1 MKEEGWAN
9 PSLYSIQILNIQKGD
24 NKNLC
29 ISGEDAEQVSNESWS
44 IVIFEKG
51 HVREMVA

>member
-1 MKEEGWAN
+1 MGKGLGN
-9 PSLYSIQILNIQKGD
+9 PSLHSIEKGD

-29 ISGEDAEQVSNESWS
+29 ISGADAKQVSQESWS

-51 HVREMVA
+51 VVREMSS